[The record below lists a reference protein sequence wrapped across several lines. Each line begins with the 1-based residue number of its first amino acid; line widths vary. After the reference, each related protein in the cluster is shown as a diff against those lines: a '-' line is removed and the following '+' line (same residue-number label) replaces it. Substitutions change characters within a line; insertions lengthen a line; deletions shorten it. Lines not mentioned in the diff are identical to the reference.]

1 MKATSGLRWSHGR
14 EIQERRLDMPSR
26 KERNMNLFIK
36 ALIAVLIMSGCILC
50 ACSNPASVATPSPAP
65 TNTQVTP
72 TPQASTN
79 GTNVVEVVYFHRTQR
94 CYSCRYAGDTTK
106 YAVKTYFANELAS
119 GKLVFKMVDVQNK
132 ANASIVERYGAY
144 GSSLFI
150 NEIVDGIDHIESVT
164 DIWLLIGKDE
174 AFVNLVKSEIEKH
187 LGE

>member
-1 MKATSGLRWSHGR
+1 
-14 EIQERRLDMPSR
+14 
-26 KERNMNLFIK
+26 MNPFIK
-36 ALIAVLIMSGCILC
+36 TLIAVLILSGCILC
-50 ACSNPASVATPSPAP
+50 SCSSPALLATPSPTP

-72 TPQASTN
+72 TPQPSTN
-79 GTNVVEVVYFHRTQR
+79 GTNMVEVVYFHRTQR
-94 CYSCRYAGDTTK
+94 CYSCRYAGDTTE
-106 YAVKTYFANELAS
+106 YAVKTYFADELAS
-119 GKLVFKMVDVQNK
+119 GKLVFKMIDVQNK

-150 NEIVDGIDHIESVT
+150 NDIVNGIDHIEAVT